1 MATIDQLQDLEISR
15 KGYLITPTTNLDFVG
30 TTNNYKGVVGYNEDP
45 NLITLTSTTV
55 GGGFT
60 DYLGRLML
68 WQLPIGTH
76 YTSPLKTAEY
86 VKIAQP
92 TGVNMSGCWKKLS
105 FDSGGS
111 GYVEKDAYNAYTVL
125 AATNDNDPQ
134 PITLNDNSLLGRISN
149 VIQSISIDSD
159 LTSVSSNNDTIPSAK
174 AVVEYVNNTIAGALT
189 FNGGY
194 NVTTDTTD
202 SDPTK
207 KLQTEPYPVISKGD
221 TYVVTTGGLFFD
233 CPINNQQVTINGTV
247 YTFKDVLTTP
257 AVNTEILI
265 SSYTPINGKTI
276 VINSVTYTFITSG
289 TSTSDRILVNT
300 NPVALGVGDMIIAN
314 KNSPTLLSH
323 WTLVIK
329 EIPNIVD
336 ASESS
341 KGIIQIATNAEVT
354 EGTDNTKAITPLRL
368 KNRLDTLVTDS
379 VKKYY
384 ALIENPESNGK
395 PGVLTVFNIPK
406 TTHLLGDTTD
416 ISITVR
422 DISTGQI
429 VEVETLVNSDYS
441 VTLKFSI
448 PPATNKYKV
457 TLIG

>member
-45 NLITLTSTTV
+45 NLITLASTTV
-55 GGGFT
+55 GGGFA

-111 GYVEKDAYNAYTVL
+111 GYVEKDAYNAYTIL

-134 PITLNDNSLLGRISN
+134 PITLNDNSLLGRIAN

-159 LTSVSSNNDTIPSAK
+159 LTSVSSNDDTIPSAK
-174 AVVEYVNNTIAGALT
+174 AVVTYVNNTIAGALT

-194 NVTTDTTD
+194 NVTADTTD
-202 SDPTK
+202 SDPAK

-276 VINSVTYTFITSG
+276 VIDSVTYTFITSG

-314 KNSPTLLSH
+314 QASPTQLSH

-329 EIPNIVD
+329 QIPNIVD
-336 ASESS
+336 SSETS
-341 KGIIQIATNAEVT
+341 KGIIEIATQAEVT
-354 EGTDNTKAITPLRL
+354 AGIDDNRAITPLKL
-368 KNRLDTLVTDS
+368 KNRLETLVTNS
-379 VKKYY
+379 VKKYKTV
-384 ALIENPESNGK
+384 IENPAINGK

-406 TTHLLGDTTD
+406 TTHSLGDTTY

-429 VEVETLVNSDYS
+429 VEVETLVNFDYS

-448 PPATNKYKV
+448 PPETNRYEV

>member
-76 YTSPLKTAEY
+76 YTSPFKTAEY
-86 VKIAQP
+86 VKVAQP
-92 TGVNMSGCWKKLS
+92 TGADMRGCWKKLS

-111 GYVEKDAYNAYTVL
+111 GYVEKDAYNAHTVL

-207 KLQTEPYPVISKGD
+207 KLQT
-221 TYVVTTGGLFFD
+221 FFRKWKMHRK
-233 CPINNQQVTINGTV
+233 I
-247 YTFKDVLTTP
+247 
-257 AVNTEILI
+257 
-265 SSYTPINGKTI
+265 
-276 VINSVTYTFITSG
+276 
-289 TSTSDRILVNT
+289 
-300 NPVALGVGDMIIAN
+300 
-314 KNSPTLLSH
+314 
-323 WTLVIK
+323 
-329 EIPNIVD
+329 
-336 ASESS
+336 
-341 KGIIQIATNAEVT
+341 
-354 EGTDNTKAITPLRL
+354 
-368 KNRLDTLVTDS
+368 
-379 VKKYY
+379 
-384 ALIENPESNGK
+384 
-395 PGVLTVFNIPK
+395 
-406 TTHLLGDTTD
+406 
-416 ISITVR
+416 
-422 DISTGQI
+422 
-429 VEVETLVNSDYS
+429 
-441 VTLKFSI
+441 
-448 PPATNKYKV
+448 
-457 TLIG
+457 